1 MVSFHSIYTIE
12 YYSAIKNNDFEHR
25 VTSGAESA
33 DTPQVT
39 LEDSPCH
46 LRTTGEWN
54 TTSAPIQSFRT
65 WDSIRE
71 AEKPAWP
78 GSQIPSSQC

>member
-25 VTSGAESA
+25 VTLGAESA

-39 LEDSPCH
+39 LEDSPCD
-46 LRTTGEWN
+46 LRTTSEWN
-54 TTSAPIQSFRT
+54 TTSAPIQSCGT
-65 WDSIRE
+65 
-71 AEKPAWP
+71 
-78 GSQIPSSQC
+78 

>member
-39 LEDSPCH
+39 LEAILGPPVSGTQ
-46 LRTTGEWN
+46 LLL
-54 TTSAPIQSFRT
+54 QSNHSGPET
-65 WDSIRE
+65 
-71 AEKPAWP
+71 A
-78 GSQIPSSQC
+78 

>member
-25 VTSGAESA
+25 VTLGAESA

-39 LEDSPCH
+39 LEDSPSH

-54 TTSAPIQSFRT
+54 ATSAPIQSFRT
-65 WDSIRE
+65 
-71 AEKPAWP
+71 
-78 GSQIPSSQC
+78 